1 MLSQRWKSRA
11 TLEGRKS
18 NGRTKMEETART
30 WSSLKA
36 NFAESPFH
44 ALR

>member
-18 NGRTKMEETART
+18 NGRIKVEETART
-30 WSSLKA
+30 WLSLKA
-36 NFAESPFH
+36 NVAEF
-44 ALR
+44 LF